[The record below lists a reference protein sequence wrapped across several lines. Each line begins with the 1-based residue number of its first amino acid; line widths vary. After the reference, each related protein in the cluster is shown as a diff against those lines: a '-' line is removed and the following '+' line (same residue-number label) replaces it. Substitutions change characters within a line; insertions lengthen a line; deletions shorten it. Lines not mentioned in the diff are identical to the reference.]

1 MQTLNIYSLC
11 CRTINVITWDEEST
25 IDKNSWVL
33 VEKSDEIKDMS
44 YELIKTTD
52 KMYLYQ
58 KVDE

>member
-1 MQTLNIYSLC
+1 MLED
-11 CRTINVITWDEEST
+11 RTINVITWDEEST